1 MTQLFRS
8 EVLEHAKAKPYGSIL
23 LARPVSHLTLTVLFA
38 GFAVL
43 LVALFA
49 SLSYTRKA
57 KVSGVLL
64 PAGGLIRVAPLQAG
78 QIVNLQVQEGQAVRA
93 GDVLFELV
101 SERTS
106 QATGS
111 AEASIA
117 VLLAQRRDSFLA
129 DQAQLR
135 LLSNQRLQALS
146 RRVQDLE
153 SERLRVVEQVSLQ
166 QRRVGLAETALQ
178 RQQDLHRAAFVSQV
192 QVQERQAELL
202 DQQQRLA
209 DLQRSEA
216 GVARELTTTRAEI
229 AELEIQARR
238 EQEAGRRSVSSTE
251 QDLTENEARRQLLVR
266 ATQDG
271 IVTAITARE
280 GQSVAAGQVLASLLP
295 QGAELEAEL
304 YVPSRAAGF
313 LKPGMSVNLRYQA
326 YAYQKFGQAVGRVRE
341 VSSTAMR
348 PDELAL
354 AGAGVTVGQGIE
366 PMYRVRVTL
375 PRQTVVAF
383 GSDVPLRSGALLDAS
398 VLLEKRR
405 LYEWVLEPLY
415 TIKGR
420 V

>member
-1 MTQLFRS
+1 MTQLFRP
-8 EVLEHAKAKPYGSIL
+8 EALEHAKAKAYGSIL
-23 LARPVSHLTLTVLFA
+23 LARPVSHLALTALFA
-38 GFAVL
+38 GFAML
-43 LVALFA
+43 LVALLA

-78 QIVNLQVQEGQAVRA
+78 QIVNLRVQEGQVVRA
-93 GDVLFELV
+93 GEVLFELA

-106 QATGS
+106 RATGS
-111 AEASIA
+111 AEANIA

-135 LLSNQRLQALS
+135 LLSMQRMQALS

-153 SERLRVVEQVSLQ
+153 IERLRVADQVSLQ
-166 QRRVGLAETALQ
+166 QRRVGLAEAALL
-178 RQQDLHRAAFVSQV
+178 RLQDLHRAAFVSQV
-192 QVQERQAELL
+192 QVQDRQAELL

-209 DLQRSEA
+209 DLQRTEA
-216 GVARELTTTRAEI
+216 GVARELTATRAEI

-266 ATQDG
+266 APQDG
-271 IVTAITARE
+271 NVTAITARQ
-280 GQSVAAGQVLASLLP
+280 GQSVPAGQVLASLLP
-295 QGAELEAEL
+295 HGAELEAEL
-304 YVPSRAAGF
+304 YAPSRAAGF
-313 LKPGMSVNLRYQA
+313 LKPGMSVNLRYHA
-326 YAYQKFGQAVGRVRE
+326 YAYQKFGQAIGRIRE

-348 PDELAL
+348 PEELAMP
-354 AGAGVTVGQGIE
+354 GASVTAGQGIE
-366 PMYRVRVTL
+366 PMYRVRIIL
-375 PRQTVVAF
+375 PRQTVAAF